1 MSSPEYSDFCPKQ
14 KKLVLSK
21 VSFPTWHQIQEDQQ
35 TTLVAF
41 GLPVPVDT
49 RASENT
55 ALAPSSANRGNA
67 ANMAMSAVANAYA
80 LRFFL
85 DKQMDLR
92 I

>member
-1 MSSPEYSDFCPKQ
+1 MGATQ
-14 KKLVLSK
+14 KKRAKPYTSPGLLLRDA
-21 VSFPTWHQIQEDQQ
+21 TII
-35 TTLVAF
+35 LVAF